1 MPYTLTAEQQDIISY
16 ASTAP
21 IGSILKISAVA
32 GSSKTYTLL
41 KVAEALPHTAQ
52 LYMAYNKTI
61 AEESKSKFPP
71 YVACKTTH
79 SLAYLPTIPHGLS
92 LDGAVGRKR
101 EVVQSFTYRDIS
113 EKIDYDDKVLVVQHL
128 EAFCLSK
135 HTSVAV
141 YGIAQEYDVP
151 ERILALVHKYFNAMH
166 DKKIPCTHAF
176 YLKLY
181 HMLLDL
187 GCINYDNP
195 FDVIMLDEAGDIN
208 AVTLEIFLLLP
219 ANLKIMVGDPLQNIY
234 SFNHTIN
241 GFKALKDIG
250 VTKTLSQS
258 FRCSTAIASS
268 IEDFIHRHLDDTI
281 IFKGT
286 EHTDTIIRSEAI
298 ISRTNSG
305 LIEYMITLTA
315 QHTPFNLT
323 RQAKEIFSNM
333 LTLMNLKKDCKIF
346 DQALKYIQSDVDNY
360 FSSKTL
366 PGKYRSCLAYILNL
380 HGDEDRNIKTAAQT
394 IMKHGASKVYE
405 AYKHAQ
411 QAEKHA
417 DDHFITLS
425 TTHSSKGLTFDSVT
439 IAQDF
444 DLEDILEMKPSERS
458 ATDEEELRLYYVC
471 VSRARLQVH
480 NAIYIN
486 K

>member
-1 MPYTLTAEQQDIISY
+1 MYTLTIEQEDIISY

-21 IGSILKISAVA
+21 IESLLKISAVA
-32 GSSKTYTLL
+32 GASKTYTLL
-41 KVAEALPHTAQ
+41 KISEALPHTAQ
-52 LYMAYNKTI
+52 LYLAYNKSI
-61 AEESKSKFPP
+61 ADESKSKFPS
-71 YVACKTTH
+71 YVQCKTTH
-79 SLAYLPTIPHGLS
+79 SLAYLPTVTHGLS
-92 LDGAVGRKR
+92 LEGDTGKKR
-101 EVVQSFTYRDIS
+101 EVASFTYRDIS
-113 EKIDYDDKVLVVQHL
+113 EKIDYDDKVLVVQNL

-135 HTSVAV
+135 YTTLQQYLEEEEPSHHTL
-141 YGIAQEYDVP
+141 ID
-151 ERILALVHKYFNAMH
+151 KYFTAML
-166 DKKIPCTHAF
+166 DKKMPCTHAF

-187 GCINYDNP
+187 GCIHYDTP

-281 IFKGT
+281 VFKGT
-286 EHTDTIIRSEAI
+286 EHTDQIIRSEAI

-346 DQALKYIQSDVDNY
+346 DNSMKYIQKDVDHY

-366 PGKYRSCLAYILNL
+366 PSKYKSCLAYILNL
-380 HGDEDRNIKTAAQT
+380 HGDEDRNIKIAAQT
-394 IMKHGASKVYE
+394 IIKYGASKIYD

-411 QAEKHA
+411 QSEKHP

-425 TTHSSKGLTFDSVT
+425 TCHSSKGLTFDSVT
-439 IAQDF
+439 IAHDF
-444 DLEDILEMKPSERS
+444 DLDDIMEMKPSERS
-458 ATDEEELRLYYVC
+458 STDEEELRLYYVAC
-471 VSRARLQVH
+471 SRTRLQLN
-480 NAIYIN
+480 NAVYIN

>member
-1 MPYTLTAEQQDIISY
+1 MPYTLTDEQNDII
-16 ASTAP
+16 ATAQSLP
-21 IGSILKISAVA
+21 AGSILKISAVA
-32 GSSKTYTLL
+32 GASKTYTLL
-41 KVAEALPHTAQ
+41 KVAESLPHTAQ
-52 LYMAYNKTI
+52 LYLAYNKAI
-61 AEESKSKFPP
+61 ADESKSKFPP
-71 YVACKTTH
+71 YVECKTTH
-79 SLAYLPTIPHGLS
+79 SLAYLPTITHGLS
-92 LDGAVGRKR
+92 LDGDVGKKR
-101 EVVQSFTYRDIS
+101 EVSSFTYRDIT

-135 HTSVAV
+135 YTTLQQ
-141 YGIAQEYDVP
+141 YYDEHEP
-151 ERILALVHKYFNAMH
+151 ANQQIITKYFTAML

-181 HMLLDL
+181 HILLYL
-187 GCINYDNP
+187 GCIHYDVP
-195 FDVIMLDEAGDIN
+195 FDVIMLDEVGDIN

-241 GFKALKDIG
+241 GFKALADIG

-281 IFKGT
+281 VFRGT
-286 EHTDTIIRSEAI
+286 DHADTTIRSEAI

-333 LTLMNLKKDCKIF
+333 LTLMNLKKDCKIY
-346 DQALKYIQSDVDNY
+346 DNAMKYIQKDVDHY
-360 FSSKTL
+360 YSSKTL
-366 PGKYRSCLAYILNL
+366 PSKYRTCLAYILTL
-380 HGDEDRNIKTAAQT
+380 HGDEDRNIKTAANT
-394 IMKHGASKVYE
+394 IMQHGASKIYN

-411 QAEKHA
+411 QAEKHP

-425 TTHSSKGLTFDSVT
+425 TCHSSKGLTFDSVT

-444 DLEDILEMKPSERS
+444 DLDDILEMKPSERS
-458 ATDEEELRLYYVC
+458 NSEEEELRLYYVAC
-471 VSRARLQVH
+471 SRARIQLN

>member
-1 MPYTLTAEQQDIISY
+1 MYVLTKEQEAIIDY
-16 ASTAP
+16 AINAP
-21 IGSILKISAVA
+21 INSLLKISAVA

-41 KVAEALPHTAQ
+41 KISEALPHTAQ
-52 LYMAYNKTI
+52 LYMAYNKAI

-79 SLAYLPTIPHGLS
+79 SLAYLPTITHGLS
-92 LDGAVGRKR
+92 LDGEVGKKR
-101 EVVQSFTYRDIS
+101 EVVQSFTYRDIT
-113 EKIDYDDKVLVVQHL
+113 EKIAYDDKMLIIQHL

-135 HTSVAV
+135 YTTLQQ
-141 YGIAQEYDVP
+141 YYDDHEP
-151 ERILALVHKYFNAMH
+151 SNQHIISKYFNAMH

-181 HMLLDL
+181 HTLLDL
-187 GCINYDNP
+187 GCINYDIP

-281 IFKGT
+281 VFKGT
-286 EHTDTIIRSEAI
+286 DHTDTTIRSEAI

-346 DQALKYIQSDVDNY
+346 DPTLKHIQKDVDHY
-360 FSSKTL
+360 YSSKTL
-366 PGKYRSCLAYILNL
+366 PSKYRTCLAYILNL

-394 IMKHGASKVYE
+394 IMKHGASKIYE

-411 QAEKHA
+411 QAEKHP
-417 DDHFITLS
+417 DEHFITLS
-425 TTHSSKGLTFDSVT
+425 TTHSSKGLSYDQVT
-439 IAQDF
+439 VANDF

-458 ATDEEELRLYYVC
+458 ASEEEELRLYYVC
-471 VSRARLQVH
+471 VSRCRLKLN

>member
-1 MPYTLTAEQQDIISY
+1 MPYTLTTEQEDIISY

-21 IGSILKISAVA
+21 IGSLLKISAVA
-32 GSSKTYTLL
+32 GASKTYTLL
-41 KVAEALPHTAQ
+41 KVSEALPHTAQ
-52 LYMAYNKTI
+52 LYLAYNKAI
-61 AEESKSKFPP
+61 ADESKSKFPS
-71 YVACKTTH
+71 YVSCKTTH
-79 SLAYLPTIPHGLS
+79 SLAYLPTVTHGLS
-92 LDGAVGRKR
+92 LEGDVGKKR
-101 EVVQSFTYRDIS
+101 EVASFTYRDIS
-113 EKIDYDDKVLVVQHL
+113 EKINYEDKILVVQHL

-135 HTSVAV
+135 HTSISV
-141 YGIAQEYDVP
+141 YGVAQEYDVP
-151 ERILALVHKYFNAMH
+151 EYILALVYKYFNAML

-187 GCINYDNP
+187 GCIHYDIP

-208 AVTLEIFLLLP
+208 AVTLEIFMLLP

-268 IEDFIHRHLDDTI
+268 IEDFIHRHLDTNI
-281 IFKGT
+281 VFKGT
-286 EHTDTIIRSEAI
+286 DHTDNTIRSKAI

-305 LIEYMITLTA
+305 LIEYMITFTA
-315 QHTPFNLT
+315 SHTPFNLT

-346 DQALKYIQSDVDNY
+346 DQSMKYIQKDVDHY
-360 FSSKTL
+360 YSSKTL
-366 PGKYRSCLAYILNL
+366 PSKYKSCLAYILNL
-380 HGDEDRNIKTAAQT
+380 HGDEDRNIKIAAQT
-394 IMKHGASKVYE
+394 IIKYGASKIYD

-411 QAEKHA
+411 QAEKHP

-425 TTHSSKGLTFDSVT
+425 TCHSSKGLTFDSVT
-439 IAQDF
+439 IANDF
-444 DLEDILEMKPSERS
+444 DLDDIMEMKQSERS
-458 ATDEEELRLYYVC
+458 STDEEELRLYYVAC
-471 VSRARLQVH
+471 SRARLQLN

>member
-1 MPYTLTAEQQDIISY
+1 MPYTPTEEQQDIISY

-21 IGSILKISAVA
+21 ISSILKISAVA

-41 KVAEALPHTAQ
+41 KVAESLPHTAQ
-52 LYMAYNKTI
+52 LYLAYNKAI

-79 SLAYLPTIPHGLS
+79 SLAYLPTITHGLS
-92 LDGAVGRKR
+92 LDGEVGKKR
-101 EVVQSFTYRDIS
+101 EVVQSFTYRDIT
-113 EKIDYDDKVLVVQHL
+113 EKIDYDDKVFVVQHL

-135 HTSVAV
+135 YTTLQQYIEEVEPSHYTL
-141 YGIAQEYDVP
+141 ID
-151 ERILALVHKYFNAMH
+151 KYFTAMH

-181 HMLLDL
+181 HMLLAT

-281 IFKGT
+281 VFKGT
-286 EHTDTIIRSEAI
+286 EHTDTTIRSEAI

-305 LIEYMITLTA
+305 LIEYMITFTA

-346 DQALKYIQSDVDNY
+346 DQALKYIQSDVDHY

-366 PGKYRSCLAYILNL
+366 PTKYRTCLAYILNL
-380 HGDEDRNIKTAAQT
+380 HGDEDRNIKTAAST
-394 IMKHGASKVYE
+394 IMKHGASKIYE

-411 QAEKHA
+411 QAEKHP
-417 DDHFITLS
+417 DEHFITLS

-439 IAQDF
+439 IANDF
-444 DLEDILEMKPSERS
+444 DLKDILEMKPSERS

-471 VSRARLQVH
+471 VSRCRLVLH

>member
-1 MPYTLTAEQQDIISY
+1 MYTLTDEQNDIISY

-21 IGSILKISAVA
+21 IGSVLKISAVA
-32 GSSKTYTLL
+32 GASKTYTLL
-41 KVAEALPHTAQ
+41 KVSEALPHTAQ
-52 LYMAYNKTI
+52 LYLAYNKSI
-61 AEESKSKFPP
+61 ADESKTKFPP
-71 YVACKTTH
+71 YVQCKTTH
-79 SLAYLPTIPHGLS
+79 SLAYLPTITHGLS
-92 LDGAVGRKR
+92 LEGSTGKKR

-113 EKIDYDDKVLVVQHL
+113 EKIDYDDKMLVTQHL

-135 HTSVAV
+135 YTTLQQYCDEHEPANQQIIT
-141 YGIAQEYDVP
+141 
-151 ERILALVHKYFNAMH
+151 KYFNAMLS
-166 DKKIPCTHAF
+166 KKIPCTHAF

-187 GCINYDNP
+187 GCIHYDIP

-241 GFKALKDIG
+241 GFHALADIG

-268 IEDFIHRHLDDTI
+268 IEDFIHRHLNDTI
-281 IFKGT
+281 AFRGT
-286 EHTDTIIRSEAI
+286 EHSDTTIRSEAI

-315 QHTPFNLT
+315 SNTPFNLT

-333 LTLMNLKKDCKIF
+333 LTLMNLKKDCKIY
-346 DQALKYIQSDVDNY
+346 DHALKYIQKDVDHY
-360 FSSKTL
+360 FTSKTL
-366 PGKYRSCLAYILNL
+366 PSKYRSCLTYILNL

-394 IMKHGASKVYE
+394 IIKHGASKIYE

-411 QAEKHA
+411 QAEKHP

-425 TTHSSKGLTFDSVT
+425 TCHSSKGLTFDSVT
-439 IAQDF
+439 TAHDF
-444 DLEDILEMKPSERS
+444 DLDDILEMKPSERS
-458 ATDEEELRLYYVC
+458 HSEEEELRLYYVAC
-471 VSRARLQVH
+471 SRTRLQLN

>member
-1 MPYTLTAEQQDIISY
+1 MSYTLTDEQQSIIDY
-16 ASTAP
+16 AVNAST
-21 IGSILKISAVA
+21 GSVLKISAVA
-32 GSSKTYTLL
+32 GASKTYTLL
-41 KVAEALPHTAQ
+41 KVSEALPHSAQ
-52 LYMAYNKTI
+52 LYLAYNKSI
-61 AEESKSKFPP
+61 ADESKSKFPP
-71 YVACKTTH
+71 YVQCKTTH
-79 SLAYLPTIPHGLS
+79 SLAYLPTITHGLS
-92 LDGAVGRKR
+92 LEGDVGKKR
-101 EVVQSFTYRDIS
+101 EVASFTYRDIT

-135 HTSVAV
+135 YTTLQQ
-141 YGIAQEYDVP
+141 YYDEHEP
-151 ERILALVHKYFNAMH
+151 ANQQIISRYFNAMVN
-166 DKKIPCTHAF
+166 KTMPCTHAF

-187 GCINYDNP
+187 GCIHYDIP

-241 GFKALKDIG
+241 GFKALADVG

-268 IEDFIHRHLDDTI
+268 IENFIHRHLDDTI
-281 IFKGT
+281 AFKGT
-286 EHTDTIIRSEAI
+286 AHSDTTIRSEAI

-333 LTLMNLKKDCKIF
+333 LTLMNLKKDSQIY
-346 DQALKYIQSDVDNY
+346 DQSLKYIQKDVDHY
-360 FSSKTL
+360 FKSKTL
-366 PGKYRSCLAYILNL
+366 PSKYRTCLTYILML
-380 HGDEDRNIKTAAQT
+380 HGEEDRNIKTAAQT
-394 IMKHGASKVYE
+394 IMKHGASKIYD

-411 QAEKHA
+411 QAEKHP

-425 TTHSSKGLTFDSVT
+425 TCHSSKGLTFDSVT
-439 IAQDF
+439 IAHDF
-444 DLEDILEMKPSERS
+444 DLDDILEMKPSERS
-458 ATDEEELRLYYVC
+458 HSEEEELRLYYVAC
-471 VSRARLQVH
+471 SRSRLQLN